1 MSKKSEDLPISNTDT
16 LVNTDISSQQTENAA
31 SQTNSELD
39 RELAYYEAKLR
50 SFLNGEPAH
59 DWFEAEQ
66 CLV

>member
-16 LVNTDISSQQTENAA
+16 FVNTDIPSQKTKNAA

-39 RELAYYEAKLR
+39 RKIAYYEAQLR

-59 DWFEAEQ
+59 D
-66 CLV
+66 